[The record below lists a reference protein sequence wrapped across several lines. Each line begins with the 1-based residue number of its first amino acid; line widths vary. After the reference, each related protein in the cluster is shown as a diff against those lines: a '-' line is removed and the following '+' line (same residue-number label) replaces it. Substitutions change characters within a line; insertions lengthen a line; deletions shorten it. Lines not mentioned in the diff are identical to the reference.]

1 MPFPNIPR
9 IPDFRKLKPRFGDLL
24 RDHRTLQGLSIED
37 LAAEAEIAPVAL
49 GEIEA
54 GTRPSPSRKAVKA
67 LADALDLSGEDK
79 SDFFAAAELSSL
91 TMNGLFGPGGMFAPP
106 APEKQAPAAA
116 IFVFLIADI
125 RGYTSYTEREGDEA
139 AAQLTTAFTT
149 MARTVMEQWNGRLVE
164 MRGDEAL
171 GAFASARQAVQAAA
185 DLHERYIQ
193 HAVAHP
199 GLPTGIGIGLDVGEA
214 VPVDDGYRGAALN
227 RAARL
232 CSLAAPGET
241 LVSPGIVYVA
251 PHIKGVRF
259 VPRGQEYLKGFP
271 EPVTI
276 LLAAPA
282 EAVEVE
288 AIAASTESA
297 DSDEDT
303 SQG

>member
-1 MPFPNIPR
+1 MPFPTISG
-9 IPDFRKLKPRFGDLL
+9 IPDFRNLQPRFGDLL

-37 LAAEAEIAPVAL
+37 LATQAEIAPAAL
-49 GEIEA
+49 NEIEA
-54 GTRPSPSRKAVKA
+54 GTRPAPPKKVVKA
-67 LADALDLSGEDK
+67 LAEALDLSGEDK
-79 SDFFAAAELSSL
+79 GDFFDAAELGSHAV
-91 TMNGLFGPGGMFAPP
+91 NALFAPGGMFAPP

-125 RGYTSYTEREGDEA
+125 RGYTSYTERVGDEA
-139 AAQLTTAFTT
+139 AAQLSRDFTT
-149 MARTVMEQWNGRLVE
+149 MARTVMEQWSGRLVE
-164 MRGDEAL
+164 VRGDEAL

-185 DLHERYIQ
+185 DLHERYLAY
-193 HAVAHP
+193 AVAHP
-199 GLPTGIGIGLDVGEA
+199 GLPAGIGIGLDVGEA

-251 PHIKGVRF
+251 PHVNGVRF

-276 LLAAPA
+276 LLASPA
-282 EAVEVE
+282 EPVEAE
-288 AIAASTESA
+288 AIAEGAEATDSES
-297 DSDEDT
+297 
-303 SQG
+303 